1 MRPNGQAPATM
12 PPTKVSERWSS
23 AGSSDGT
30 RAARLDLVQAVP
42 GYSQRRALLRAA
54 NAPAHGE
61 QNGGPTRPPP
71 STVRNTQ
78 EHRDRTRC
86 RRGLPPVADGTVA
99 DTSELG
105 FLHERDTHASDRQR
119 SPMPMRT
126 WCCVRPVAAVS
137 SSVVRSDRPWLV
149 PNDRRKRVG
158 WPITGDRGR
167 GRMDTSRAS
176 RKGVLR

>member
-71 STVRNTQ
+71 STVRDTQ
-78 EHRDRTRC
+78 ERRDRSRC

-99 DTSELG
+99 TSELG
-105 FLHERDTHASDRQR
+105 FLQERDTHASDRQDPQR
-119 SPMPMRT
+119 RCEPGAA
-126 WCCVRPVAAVS
+126 CGQFAAVS

-149 PNDRRKRVG
+149 PNDRRRRVG